1 MSEGVVSTGIRVYR
15 ERRREFTDPARAR
28 RRTLVC
34 GLVAV
39 LAGAT
44 TVVTDLLTGWLGTTL
59 PVTVVTVVTATA
71 FAAALGW
78 FVAVCFPTAR
88 TRQSARWQPFPG
100 GWRRHERLGAQF
112 TRRPPELLPEDR
124 DDVLA
129 LAERVVEPTVVSI
142 DRLRWFPLAWLAA
155 WIGALVSG
163 LAAGSVGA
171 LLMPPAYL
179 LLSGGTVVAGVVRLG
194 QAELVRRRVAATP
207 PWAPPAAGDPRSK
220 TRVTGSKLA
229 LPGD

>member
-59 PVTVVTVVTATA
+59 PVTVVTATA

-88 TRQSARWQPFPG
+88 TRQSARWQQFPG
-100 GWRRHERLGAQF
+100 GWRRHERVGAQF

-129 LAERVVEPTVVSI
+129 LAERVVEPAVVSI
-142 DRLRWFPLAWLAA
+142 DRMRWFPLAWLAA

-163 LAAGSVGA
+163 LAAGSVAA

-179 LLSGGTVVAGVVRLG
+179 LLSGGTVVAGVVQLG
-194 QAELVRRRVAATP
+194 RAELVRRRVAATP
-207 PWAPPAAGDPRSK
+207 PRVPPAGNDPRS
-220 TRVTGSKLA
+220 TARVTGSKLA